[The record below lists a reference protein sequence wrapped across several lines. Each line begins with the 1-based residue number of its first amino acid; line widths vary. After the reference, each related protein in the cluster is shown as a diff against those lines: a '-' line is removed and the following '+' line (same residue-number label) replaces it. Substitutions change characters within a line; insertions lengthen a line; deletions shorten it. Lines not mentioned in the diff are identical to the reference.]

1 MKKQEALALLYHF
14 EAERAEAVKRVLRSC
29 KIAARSVPDA
39 DLGQKIGYLAGWKG
53 FKRVADAGGDAFAE
67 EVLVLQGVQSKLL
80 DEVLR
85 QFAASGIGRV
95 RLKAVV
101 TPYNALW
108 TLRRLCE
115 TIQKE
120 HGALLK

>member
-14 EAERAEAVKRVLRSC
+14 EPARAEAVKRALKQC
-29 KIAARSVPDA
+29 KVAVRTVPDA
-39 DLGQKIGYLAGWKG
+39 DLGQRIGYLAGWKG
-53 FKRVADAGGDAFAE
+53 FKREEADGGAPFAE
-67 EVLVLQGVQSKLL
+67 EVLVLQGVQGKLL
-80 DEVLR
+80 DAVLQ
-85 QFAASGIGRV
+85 QFEADGVGRI

-120 HGALLK
+120 HGALLQ